1 MKKAIITKRIVSI
14 FLSSITA
21 FMLPSQAF
29 ATNLSDKNIKYSSFD
44 DIQGNGEKVANIVM
58 ELEEERTENTKLF
71 LLDDG
76 SKMLAEYTE
85 PIHYKNDNNEWAE
98 YNNTLV
104 AENALYS
111 ADYDTDYTNK
121 SSNLNIKL
129 SKKAKPQNMINISDD
144 EYSISWGYENTNKSN
159 IIIDNNDVDLN
170 ENDKFTSVE
179 NIASKVTYENVYKN
193 VDLQYFV
200 TTTGVKENIILKNSD
215 VQNEFYISYKT
226 KKLTAKQ
233 TDDYTI
239 TLYNKDNTPVYMI
252 NAPYMVDE
260 KGEASSQLKL
270 EILSQN
276 GVNLNIKLTA
286 DYDYVHSSNRSYP
299 ITIDPE
305 LTNKFSSELYLNEVY
320 GNSTLNHG
328 PYYISNDHY
337 IVANLLKLPELD
349 EGEKIISAKYNF
361 EIKNGSSLFANET
374 DSLIII
380 NAHKLNGIENGVVS
394 YESDI
399 LDYDSLSY
407 NDNSKFT
414 FDLTKLTKEW
424 YDNGDK
430 VDGFVIE
437 GLDTA
442 ESRIAN
448 LKESTRTSAT
458 PSITIIYKDYS
469 GTESNLSYHTVSAGY
484 NAQAKV
490 SDYLGNLVVSQ
501 KLYEGTGARMPVT
514 ISATYNS
521 IKNNDISGCGWYFS
535 FEQCIKETNKNLSN
549 AGYNYIYIDTEG
561 TSHYLKKSSSE
572 EKWLGE
578 DGLGIT
584 LSVKEDCII
593 VENGNT
599 TQTFDTVANGGKILS
614 ETDKNGNTV
623 TYSYTNGYLSSI
635 TDGSGRIIQLRY
647 TGKPDGSKRIN
658 QVTLPDNEKIS
669 IYYNSSEIDTISAFV
684 FPDKKTSAFYYDKN
698 NKITKEQLQN
708 RTLENTAV
716 ISKHCFIYNEK
727 GQVTKITE
735 YGKNNSEGNYL
746 NITYSNDNTTV
757 FEDRNGLKTTYTFD
771 NKGVLM
777 SVLNANGYLESN
789 HSSGLQNTSGAD
801 SFTKNILAES
811 YEFSTIGT
819 NKYYTKSNGKIN
831 GVQSK
836 DGICEI
842 DSSKPSKEDGTFQ
855 YFGSNSIKISN
866 PVSENNASFYTSAF
880 HDISITDENY
890 IGKELTLSAYVK
902 TKNVKWK
909 TLDEAFGALLEVE
922 FYDFFANLLDSKTS
936 IGISET
942 EDWQRISVTVTVP
955 ESTRT
960 MRIKCSVKNATGT
973 AWFDCLQLE
982 EGNCA
987 NDFNAL
993 QNSDFESNDYW
1004 FTNDK
1009 KSISTK
1015 EGVVSLG
1022 GKEGVFVE
1030 PTSVSE
1036 TMQSENKEIE
1046 ESTSV
1051 KIVDVAVPNSY
1062 IYEYDDYGNVIS
1074 EFHGTVD
1081 KKVKKYY
1088 FDEPTEETNTSQTET
1103 TQPIATSGEGE
1114 TESNDNNSYIYQNI
1128 NVDRAYVSFNLV
1140 GEAQAKSVP
1149 LTNDTR
1155 TFGIVLN
1162 IFYEGNSIPET
1173 HYQEFNAYTTQKQ
1186 TVNMAVA
1193 PNLMDKVIDY
1203 VSFAFVYNNN
1213 SNTMKISNS
1222 MLNIISYPVKFESDT
1237 VEDSSTEKGNTGNSD
1252 IEYDGYF
1259 YCEALSESPN
1269 YNNTYI
1275 QNNMTY
1281 DTSGNYATAKT
1292 NQAGNTVYYSY
1303 DVNGNVT
1310 SAEDGEENQ
1319 TSYTYNKD
1327 NSVASVSS
1335 EEVRNEYSYDEKGSI
1350 VTITHNGFNY
1360 DFSYDDYGNL
1370 LSTNVGNAALTTST
1384 YLKNNGELQ
1393 KTDFANGDY
1402 VEYCYDNFNRITQLK
1417 GENGVIAEFIYNK
1430 KGKVA
1435 KVVDYS
1441 AKRTTMYYYDFT
1453 GAVSGNY
1460 CQTEDD
1466 IVLYFLGV
1474 NENGEKVE
1482 KTNIAGFERTITSG
1496 VDNGTPFVESDGVSV
1511 SRKSDE
1517 FERVTSVETE
1527 DTQKNAVFITNYEY
1541 TSGNSANSTT
1551 SLVSKITQK
1560 YKNNSLVNYEYSY
1573 DGNGNITEVKRN
1585 GTKIAQY
1592 GYDGLN
1598 QITNYADSTTG
1609 IFARFNYDNS
1619 GNITKINIY
1628 KLKQNGWIPSDL
1640 ISVKTYTYSD
1650 TNWKDKLTEYNGTN
1664 ITYDESGNPL
1674 SYRDGMSFAWENG
1687 RNLKTV
1693 STGSNTITMQYDSE
1707 GLRTQKKYND
1717 ERINYYYDNNK
1728 NLTGMDAS
1736 GIVLFFHYDS
1746 NGNVIAMSRYGNKY
1760 YYVKNLQGDIE
1771 EIVDSSGK
1779 AVVTY
1784 TYDVFGKIISQTDTS
1799 DCDLANINPFRYRGY
1814 VYDSETGLYYLKSRY
1829 YDPVTGRFLN
1839 ADMYCDTQSNIF
1851 GTNMFA
1857 YCNNN
1862 WVNQI
1867 DPEGTDAIWLQFPDG
1882 ANGFGH
1888 TSLLLQ
1894 DSADNW
1900 WYFYWGPKHAI
1911 LRPCGKESFTVAELN
1926 SYLSGFDPRNKH
1938 NYYVY
1943 AINVYNDRDD
1953 LGSNASSYWR
1963 KMHDGV
1969 IKTTDSDDKK
1979 HNGTIKFKGN
1989 FTKSYNYAFDL
2000 LINLYKNSNAN
2011 EMYRTVKEKNK
2022 TITIIDVRAVIYP
2035 DKGNINQILPDAI
2048 CPVDFYYDN
2057 IKGNGECKSYSL
2069 NSYNCVQSSMDILL
2083 QGTFSSESKKYKD
2096 KIKSIYGNVFKR
2108 DFHPNKVYNKLINC

>member
-159 IIIDNNDVDLN
+159 IIINNSDVDLN
-170 ENDKFTSVE
+170 ENDKFTSVK
-179 NIASKVTYENVYKN
+179 NITSKVSYENVYKN

-200 TTTGVKENIILKNSD
+200 TTTGVKENIILKDSD

-337 IVANLLKLPELD
+337 IVAKLLKLPELD

-374 DSLIII
+374 DSPIII

-960 MRIKCSVKNATGT
+960 MRIKCSVKNTTGT

-1022 GKEGVFVE
+1022 GKEGVDLQRGADTQTALKAGGIVVGDISSDHVRQGLPAGE
-1030 PTSVSE
+1030 PPAIVAFPLEDAPE
-1036 TMQSENKEIE
+1036 TLHGA
-1046 ESTSV
+1046 V
-1051 KIVDVAVPNSY
+1051 VDAFAHPGHTLSHPGGSQLVMEDLCGVLEPPVAV
-1062 IYEYDDYGNVIS
+1062 EEGMGAGVFGNGPVQGIVNQGSVVGIPEGESHDPPVTQVQDGAQVEFPHRGTRMVVEFCHIS
-1074 EFHGTVD
+1074 EPFLVGPVRMEVPVQQVLRCVLGCTAPLGTALSDVLYRRADVQAPADTQGALVIDGCLMVARQVIPDAAVALVRALSVD
-1081 KKVKKYY
+1081 LLHQAGDPLVFLRPRTQLARAPPVVPGPGDPQRPARRLHRTAGCLYTPPDGFVLPHLPKLPQASPLPSSSNFFRRYSSSLSSSFSSCSRAFSIRRASSLSRGVCLASRFPLRSSSPANPCAWY
-1088 FDEPTEETNTSQTET
+1088 FF
-1103 TQPIATSGEGE
+1103 TQPRTSWAG
-1114 TESNDNNSYIYQNI
+1114 
-1128 NVDRAYVSFNLV
+1128 
-1140 GEAQAKSVP
+1140 
-1149 LTNDTR
+1149 
-1155 TFGIVLN
+1155 
-1162 IFYEGNSIPET
+1162 
-1173 HYQEFNAYTTQKQ
+1173 
-1186 TVNMAVA
+1186 
-1193 PNLMDKVIDY
+1193 
-1203 VSFAFVYNNN
+1203 
-1213 SNTMKISNS
+1213 
-1222 MLNIISYPVKFESDT
+1222 
-1237 VEDSSTEKGNTGNSD
+1237 SS
-1252 IEYDGYF
+1252 
-1259 YCEALSESPN
+1259 
-1269 YNNTYI
+1269 
-1275 QNNMTY
+1275 
-1281 DTSGNYATAKT
+1281 
-1292 NQAGNTVYYSY
+1292 
-1303 DVNGNVT
+1303 
-1310 SAEDGEENQ
+1310 
-1319 TSYTYNKD
+1319 
-1327 NSVASVSS
+1327 
-1335 EEVRNEYSYDEKGSI
+1335 
-1350 VTITHNGFNY
+1350 
-1360 DFSYDDYGNL
+1360 
-1370 LSTNVGNAALTTST
+1370 
-1384 YLKNNGELQ
+1384 
-1393 KTDFANGDY
+1393 
-1402 VEYCYDNFNRITQLK
+1402 
-1417 GENGVIAEFIYNK
+1417 
-1430 KGKVA
+1430 
-1435 KVVDYS
+1435 
-1441 AKRTTMYYYDFT
+1441 
-1453 GAVSGNY
+1453 
-1460 CQTEDD
+1460 
-1466 IVLYFLGV
+1466 
-1474 NENGEKVE
+1474 
-1482 KTNIAGFERTITSG
+1482 
-1496 VDNGTPFVESDGVSV
+1496 
-1511 SRKSDE
+1511 
-1517 FERVTSVETE
+1517 
-1527 DTQKNAVFITNYEY
+1527 
-1541 TSGNSANSTT
+1541 
-1551 SLVSKITQK
+1551 
-1560 YKNNSLVNYEYSY
+1560 
-1573 DGNGNITEVKRN
+1573 
-1585 GTKIAQY
+1585 
-1592 GYDGLN
+1592 
-1598 QITNYADSTTG
+1598 
-1609 IFARFNYDNS
+1609 
-1619 GNITKINIY
+1619 
-1628 KLKQNGWIPSDL
+1628 
-1640 ISVKTYTYSD
+1640 
-1650 TNWKDKLTEYNGTN
+1650 
-1664 ITYDESGNPL
+1664 
-1674 SYRDGMSFAWENG
+1674 
-1687 RNLKTV
+1687 
-1693 STGSNTITMQYDSE
+1693 
-1707 GLRTQKKYND
+1707 
-1717 ERINYYYDNNK
+1717 
-1728 NLTGMDAS
+1728 
-1736 GIVLFFHYDS
+1736 
-1746 NGNVIAMSRYGNKY
+1746 
-1760 YYVKNLQGDIE
+1760 
-1771 EIVDSSGK
+1771 
-1779 AVVTY
+1779 
-1784 TYDVFGKIISQTDTS
+1784 
-1799 DCDLANINPFRYRGY
+1799 
-1814 VYDSETGLYYLKSRY
+1814 
-1829 YDPVTGRFLN
+1829 
-1839 ADMYCDTQSNIF
+1839 
-1851 GTNMFA
+1851 
-1857 YCNNN
+1857 
-1862 WVNQI
+1862 
-1867 DPEGTDAIWLQFPDG
+1867 
-1882 ANGFGH
+1882 
-1888 TSLLLQ
+1888 
-1894 DSADNW
+1894 
-1900 WYFYWGPKHAI
+1900 
-1911 LRPCGKESFTVAELN
+1911 
-1926 SYLSGFDPRNKH
+1926 
-1938 NYYVY
+1938 
-1943 AINVYNDRDD
+1943 
-1953 LGSNASSYWR
+1953 
-1963 KMHDGV
+1963 
-1969 IKTTDSDDKK
+1969 
-1979 HNGTIKFKGN
+1979 
-1989 FTKSYNYAFDL
+1989 
-2000 LINLYKNSNAN
+2000 
-2011 EMYRTVKEKNK
+2011 
-2022 TITIIDVRAVIYP
+2022 
-2035 DKGNINQILPDAI
+2035 
-2048 CPVDFYYDN
+2048 
-2057 IKGNGECKSYSL
+2057 
-2069 NSYNCVQSSMDILL
+2069 
-2083 QGTFSSESKKYKD
+2083 
-2096 KIKSIYGNVFKR
+2096 
-2108 DFHPNKVYNKLINC
+2108 

>member
-1 MKKAIITKRIVSI
+1 MKKAIITKRIVSV

-104 AENALYS
+104 AETALYS

-215 VQNEFYISYKT
+215 VQNEFYISYKI

-260 KGEASSQLKL
+260 KGETSSQLKL

-337 IVANLLKLPELD
+337 IVAKLLKLPELD

-361 EIKNGSSLFANET
+361 EIKNGSTLFANET
-374 DSLIII
+374 DNPIII

-572 EKWLGE
+572 EKWLDE

-635 TDGSGRIIQLRY
+635 TDGSGRIIQLGY

-684 FPDKKTSAFYYDKN
+684 FPDKKASAFYYDKN
-698 NKITKEQLQN
+698 NKITQEQLQN

-801 SFTKNILAES
+801 SFTKNILTES

-909 TLDEAFGALLEVE
+909 TLDEALGALLEVE

-960 MRIKCSVKNATGT
+960 MRIKCSVKNTTGT

-987 NDFNAL
+987 NDFNTL

-1004 FTNDK
+1004 FTNDNK
-1009 KSISTK
+1009 PISAQ
-1015 EGVVSLG
+1015 EGMVSLG
-1022 GKEGVFVE
+1022 GTAGVYVQ
-1030 PTSVSE
+1030 PTTTAEE
-1036 TMQSENKEIE
+1036 TTDNNENIE
-1046 ESTSV
+1046 LPTYCDTITETIPYDTV
-1051 KIVDVAVPNSY
+1051 VT
-1062 IYEYDDYGNVIS
+1062 YDDYGNAI
-1074 EFHGTVD
+1074 
-1081 KKVKKYY
+1081 K
-1088 FDEPTEETNTSQTET
+1088 TEEGFVVRTLKNTYLS
-1103 TQPIATSGEGE
+1103 ASD
-1114 TESNDNNSYIYQNI
+1114 TESTTSDNSEVELPQVTYNLGNAYIYQN
-1128 NVDRAYVSFNLV
+1128 VQVKRAGVMFNIV
-1140 GEAQAKSVP
+1140 GEAMANSVP
-1149 LTNDTR
+1149 LNNELR
-1155 TFGIVLN
+1155 TFGIALN
-1162 IFYEGNSIPET
+1162 IYYDNENKPET
-1173 HYQEFNAYTTQKQ
+1173 HYQEFNPCTKENQ
-1186 TVNMAVA
+1186 TVSMSVSPYDSGKIIN
-1193 PNLMDKVIDY
+1193 Y
-1203 VSFAFVYNNN
+1203 VSFAFVYSNNCN
-1213 SNTMKISNS
+1213 VMKIKNA
-1222 MLNIISYPVKFESDT
+1222 MLNIATTEYSDYNASENNITGDSTIISEDT
-1237 VEDSSTEKGNTGNSD
+1237 TNEDSSEDLLISSEVVTQNVDKGQPYMQTNKTYDNTGN
-1252 IEYDGYF
+1252 YVT
-1259 YCEALSESPN
+1259 SE
-1269 YNNTYI
+1269 
-1275 QNNMTY
+1275 
-1281 DTSGNYATAKT
+1281 T
-1292 NQAGNTVYYSY
+1292 NKAGNTITYTY
-1303 DVNGNVT
+1303 DINGNVIST
-1310 SAEDGEENQ
+1310 TDAEDCVVN
-1319 TSYTYNKD
+1319 YMYD
-1327 NSVASVSS
+1327 NSGNIQSVSS
-1335 EEVRNEYSYDEKGSI
+1335 DNAVNYYFYNDRNIISEIE
-1350 VTITHNGFNY
+1350 HNNFKYKFNY
-1360 DFSYDDYGNL
+1360 DVWGNL
-1370 LSTNVGNAALTTST
+1370 VST
-1384 YLKNNGELQ
+1384 YIGDTSIINNKYSENNGALI
-1393 KTDFANGDY
+1393 KTTYANGDY
-1402 VEYCYDNFNRITQLK
+1402 LEYYYDTFGNITK
-1417 GENGVIAEFIYNK
+1417 IVGKNGTIAEFVYNK
-1430 KGKVA
+1430 KGLISKLID
-1435 KVVDYS
+1435 KSGDRITY
-1441 AKRTTMYYYDFT
+1441 YYYDF
-1453 GAVSGNY
+1453 SKNIINYYCESEDGNLSY
-1460 CQTEDD
+1460 NINYNKD
-1466 IVLYFLGV
+1466 G
-1474 NENGEKVE
+1474 NKVE
-1482 KTNIAGFERTITSG
+1482 KTNIKGYEKIITSG
-1496 VDNGTPFVESDGVSV
+1496 ANNGSEFVSSDGITVSGI
-1511 SRKSDE
+1511 SDSFGRTTKVITTRE
-1517 FERVTSVETE
+1517 QTNSTYSTSYT
-1527 DTQKNAVFITNYEY
+1527 YENGKY
-1541 TSGNSANSTT
+1541 ENSTT
-1551 SLVSKITQK
+1551 DIIKSLTHK
-1560 YKNNSLVNYEYSY
+1560 YCGNELVKYEYSY
-1573 DGNGNITEVKRN
+1573 DANGNITNVKQDN
-1585 GTKIAQY
+1585 STIAVY
-1592 GYDGLN
+1592 SYDHLN
-1598 QITNYADSTTG
+1598 QLIYAADSITG
-1609 IFARFNYDNS
+1609 LYTQIIYDNA
-1619 GNITKINIY
+1619 GNITKVKEYTLNT
-1628 KLKQNGWIPSDL
+1628 NGWTPGSL
-1640 ISVKTYTYSD
+1640 LSEKNYSYSD
-1650 TNWKDKLTEYNGTN
+1650 ENWKDKLTSYNGTN
-1664 ITYDESGNPL
+1664 ITYDEIGNPL
-1674 SYRDGMSFAWENG
+1674 SYRDGMTFTWENG
-1687 RNLKTV
+1687 RNLSTV
-1693 STGSNTITMQYDSE
+1693 SKGNNTVNMHYDAN
-1707 GLRTQKKYND
+1707 GLRTKKENND
-1717 ERINYYYDNNK
+1717 YATQYYYDINN
-1728 NLTGMDAS
+1728 NLIAMYMTGNIVHFYYDA
-1736 GIVLFFHYDS
+1736 
-1746 NGNVIAMSRYGNKY
+1746 NGNVTAMKNNDLMY
-1760 YYVKNLQGDIE
+1760 YYVKNLQGDIVKLIDE
-1771 EIVDSSGK
+1771 NGNVK
-1779 AVVTY
+1779 ANY
-1784 TYDVFGKIISQTDTS
+1784 TYDALGNITSIKDGAGLSVPKSNVFHI
-1799 DCDLANINPFRYRGY
+1799 ANINPFRYRGY
-1814 VYDSETGLYYLKSRY
+1814 VYDSETGLYYLQSRY

-1839 ADMYCDTQSNIF
+1839 ADDYTWLYKYNDNILTKNLFNYCQNNFVNAIDKNGEFPYSLIYKFVIATIPGSAVQFTYSVISAVEHIYNYDYNSNFKFNGYIIDQSTGN
-1851 GTNMFA
+1851 A
-1857 YCNNN
+1857 
-1862 WVNQI
+1862 
-1867 DPEGTDAIWLQFPDG
+1867 
-1882 ANGFGH
+1882 
-1888 TSLLLQ
+1888 SLLKMGCGTGDYNGCGWIATYNALVALGNRKIQ
-1894 DSADNW
+1894 PKNIISFFEAYGCILDGYFGVMPDAVALYFRILGYTGVNEYDFPGNGSIDNIARNHRAIIIFFAHSNGCH
-1900 WYFYWGPKHAI
+1900 YIMVRYHNHSFYAYNVFAHNKKYYI
-1911 LRPCGKESFTVAELN
+1911 YKSISKELFA
-1926 SYLSGFDPRNKH
+1926 
-1938 NYYVY
+1938 
-1943 AINVYNDRDD
+1943 
-1953 LGSNASSYWR
+1953 
-1963 KMHDGV
+1963 
-1969 IKTTDSDDKK
+1969 
-1979 HNGTIKFKGN
+1979 
-1989 FTKSYNYAFDL
+1989 
-2000 LINLYKNSNAN
+2000 
-2011 EMYRTVKEKNK
+2011 KEKYK
-2022 TITIIDVRAVIYP
+2022 AIAIIGIR
-2035 DKGNINQILPDAI
+2035 
-2048 CPVDFYYDN
+2048 
-2057 IKGNGECKSYSL
+2057 
-2069 NSYNCVQSSMDILL
+2069 
-2083 QGTFSSESKKYKD
+2083 
-2096 KIKSIYGNVFKR
+2096 
-2108 DFHPNKVYNKLINC
+2108 